1 MDVLE
6 VNHGVGRIG
15 GKVRIRSAMPCAGPN
30 VMSKYNIQKFAVIGA
45 GNMGSGIA
53 QKIATEGFSC
63 VLVDLDDEKVE
74 RGMNIIRDLL
84 AQGVERKVFSPKQV
98 EQILANLHGTSDWS
112 ELADVDLVVEAVFE
126 NLDVKR
132 SVFKRLSE
140 NCKETAI
147 LGTNTSSFYVKDLAS
162 AVTNPERLV
171 GLHYFFHPAK
181 NRLVE
186 VIGHAGTSD
195 EAYLAAWAAQEAI
208 GKTPIWSSDA
218 PGFVVNRYFVP
229 WVNEGVRLLEENVAN
244 VATIEWAAKKAFGV
258 GMGPF
263 ELMNVTGVPITMHAA
278 NTLAD
283 ALHSFYAPSQALVDF
298 CAGSE
303 RNWNLDGPID
313 ESKYDSIADRL
324 LGVTFYV
331 AAQLVDEGVSSIEDT
346 DIGARV
352 GLRWPRG
359 PFDMLNRVGVER
371 ARWLAE
377 AVATQYGL
385 ALPKLLIDAPAHGLP
400 IELVSSCDAGV
411 ATDLRFN
418 SPATMNALDKNV
430 FLQFDSKLQL
440 ARATGKAIVLRST
453 GKAFVAGADIKFF
466 VDSLKANNY
475 PSIAEFAGHGQKIF
489 KMLSGGERAVVARA
503 HGLALGGGAELA
515 LACDWIVASPKA
527 AMGFPET
534 GIGIFP
540 GLGGTQRLPRRIGMP
555 LAKYLLYTGHIL
567 DAKSALS
574 IGLIDAVAGFSDID
588 EVCLE
593 WAAKNPAAER
603 EAPTECPDGR
613 WQAVW
618 DFFDSNTVDEILTGE
633 ADCMGDAML
642 EQACKRMGQKSYHAL
657 KLCEGLFVEGAH
669 QALERALELEGR
681 DLEVA
686 FLHPDALEGLSAL
699 LDGRRPS
706 FAKPAFA

>member
-1 MDVLE
+1 
-6 VNHGVGRIG
+6 
-15 GKVRIRSAMPCAGPN
+15 
-30 VMSKYNIQKFAVIGA
+30 MSKYNIQKFAVIGA

-53 QKIATEGFSC
+53 QKIATEGFPC

-84 AQGVERKVFSPKQV
+84 AQGVERKVFRPKQV

-126 NLDVKR
+126 NLEVKR
-132 SVFKRLSE
+132 SVFERLSE
-140 NCKETAI
+140 NCKKTAI
-147 LGTNTSSFYVKDLAS
+147 LGTNTSSFYVKDIAS
-162 AVTNPERLV
+162 AVKNPERLV

-229 WVNEGVRLLEENVAN
+229 WVNEGVRLLEEGVAN
-244 VATIEWAAKKAFGV
+244 IATIEWAAKKAFGV

-303 RNWNLDGPID
+303 KNWSLEGEVD
-313 ESKYDSIADRL
+313 ESKFNAIADRL

-331 AAQLVDEGVSSIEDT
+331 AAQLVDEEVSSVEDT

-352 GLRWPRG
+352 GLRWPKG
-359 PFDMLNRVGVER
+359 PFGMLNETGVER
-371 ARWLAE
+371 ARLLAE
-377 AVATQYGL
+377 VIATTHGL
-385 ALPKLLIDAPAHGLP
+385 PMPKLLVNAPAHGIP
-400 IELVSSCDAGV
+400 IELVSSCDAGG

-418 SPATMNALDKNV
+418 NPATMNALDKNV
-430 FLQFDSKLQL
+430 FMQFDGKLQF
-440 ARATGKAIVLRST
+440 ARATGKSIVLRST

-466 VDSLKANNY
+466 VDSLNADNY

-489 KMLSGGERAVVARA
+489 RTLSGGEHSVVARA
-503 HGLALGGGAELA
+503 HGLALGGGAELT
-515 LACDWIVASPKA
+515 LACDWVIASPKA
-527 AMGFPET
+527 AFGFPET
-534 GIGIFP
+534 SIGIFP
-540 GLGGTQRLPRRIGMP
+540 GLGGTQRLPRRVGMP
-555 LAKYLLYTGHIL
+555 LAKYLLYTGQLL

-574 IGLIDAVAGFSDID
+574 MGLIDAIAGFSDID
-588 EVCLE
+588 DVCLE
-593 WAAKNPAAER
+593 WAAKKPAEDR
-603 EAPTECPDGR
+603 EAPTECPNER
-613 WQAVW
+613 WQPIW
-618 DFFDSNTVDEILTGE
+618 NFFDTYSVDEILSGE
-633 ADCMGDAML
+633 ADCNGNEIL
-642 EQACKRMGQKSYHAL
+642 EKACKKMTQKSYHAL

-669 QALERALELEGR
+669 QTLDRALDLESR
-681 DLEVA
+681 DLEKA
-686 FLHPDALEGLSAL
+686 FNHADALEGLSAL
-699 LDGRRPS
+699 LEGRRPS